1 MWKKT
6 EQMLWI
12 SKIDK
17 IAILIL
23 FMYVVWIKKQEK
35 KIFLV
40 RWHVVVVFV
49 VIIISLEIWFCW
61 CGCTSHY
68 LQQTYL
74 HHDTIFKRVKKA
86 TIVLRWFNR
95 CFITVSLERIT
106 TAIHIR
112 NKTTKMEHN
121 TKNTRRFPT
130 MITQTTV

>member
-1 MWKKT
+1 MWNKT
-6 EQMLWI
+6 EHWI

-17 IAILIL
+17 IAIIIM
-23 FMYVVWIKKQEK
+23 FMYVLWIQKQEK
-35 KIFLV
+35 KIFLA
-40 RWHVVVVFV
+40 RWHVVVVI

-74 HHDTIFKRVKKA
+74 HHDTIFKRMKKA

-95 CFITVSLERIT
+95 CFITVSLERTT

-112 NKTTKMEHN
+112 NKTKMEHN

>member
-1 MWKKT
+1 MEKNWA
-6 EQMLWI
+6 MLWI
-12 SKIDK
+12 SKNVIK
-17 IAILIL
+17 LVIAILIL
-23 FMYVVWIKKQEK
+23 FMYVVWIQKQEK
-35 KIFLV
+35 KLFLV
-40 RWHVVVVFV
+40 RWHVVVV

-95 CFITVSLERIT
+95 CFITVSLERTT
-106 TAIHIR
+106 TAIYIR
-112 NKTTKMEHN
+112 NKTKMEHN